1 MITLDA
7 PLSRLSSYSA
17 GNHLPRFNRHASRN
31 GAVSFKSRDPLTF
44 DEIGHIIPSAFAE
57 RAHSS
62 RSERYAYI
70 PTREVI
76 AKLYAEGWR
85 VFSAK
90 QGGTREEE
98 KRGFTKH
105 QLRLRHVSSMALI
118 PGQVIGE
125 VILTNSH
132 DGTSAYHLTAG
143 AFRVVC
149 SNGLTTPHGI
159 ADAIRIPHKGDVAG
173 LVIDGCI
180 RISQD
185 FPRIGENI
193 REMQALTL
201 TEGEARAFSAAALA
215 LRYGAEPAPVT
226 ADKLLAPR
234 RSEDTRNDIFT
245 VFNRVQE
252 NIIKGG
258 LRYID
263 RDEAG
268 RMKAMRRT
276 REVKGI
282 DTDNNLNRGLW
293 TLAEEMRKLKAT

>member
-1 MITLDA
+1 MITALPHFTRSAITTA
-7 PLSRLSSYSA
+7 PIRAAARFSSK
-17 GNHLPRFNRHASRN
+17 N
-31 GAVSFKSRDPLTF
+31 GAVNFKTRTGLEF
-44 DEIGHIIPSAFAE
+44 DEIRHVIPSAFAPA
-57 RAHSS
+57 AHRS

-70 PTREVI
+70 PTATVI
-76 AKLYAEGWR
+76 EKLYAEGWR

-105 QLRLRHVSSMALI
+105 QMRLRHVSNMALI

-132 DGTSAYHLTAG
+132 DGTSAYHLAAG

-149 SNGLTTPHGI
+149 ANGLTTPHGI
-159 ADAIRIPHKGDVAG
+159 ADAIRIPHKGDIAD

-180 RISQD
+180 TLAQE

-193 REMQALTL
+193 REMQAQRLTD
-201 TEGEARAFSAAALA
+201 GEARAFASAALA
-215 LRYGAEPAPVT
+215 LRYGAEESPLTPEKILT
-226 ADKLLAPR
+226 PR
-234 RSEDTRNDIFT
+234 RSEDVQSDVFT

-258 LRYID
+258 LRYLD

-268 RMKAMRRT
+268 RVKAMRRT

-282 DTDNNLNRGLW
+282 DSDSNLNRGLW
-293 TLAEEMRKLKAT
+293 TLAEEMRRLKTAA